1 MMLTMRPEEW
11 LGFVRREYL
20 DSFIRE
26 GGASIKFCVPLCEA
40 ERNALCRGVRDAATA
55 LDYRFA
61 EVDAARTKV
70 QLPDQ
75 IFFRIA
81 AQIDWQSLGRRV
93 LVDLC
98 RRENFEPPE
107 RPDLPFHQAVAERNA
122 IAADSVLIL
131 LRQSLTSYVL
141 HRSELARDF
150 RIAMFNV
157 CHALLTGAP
166 DGAQAVRALTDWL
179 TGQNRN
185 VSAVKDYNIF
195 NRITRNNARHF
206 IESLFRWV
214 RVAGYPGTVVL
225 IDITRLAMPKNPRD
239 DLHFY
244 STAALLDAYE
254 VLREFVDATDRL
266 AGCMLV
272 VVADPSFLEE
282 DVWGRG
288 MGRYQ
293 ALKFRIYDEVHDQ
306 RRVNPMGSLV
316 RLSMSQEG

>member
-1 MMLTMRPEEW
+1 MLTMRPEEW
-11 LGFVRREYL
+11 LRFVRSEYL
-20 DSFIRE
+20 QSFIRE

-40 ERNALCRGVRDAATA
+40 ERNALCHGVRDAATG

-75 IFFRIA
+75 IFFRVA
-81 AQIDWQSLGRRV
+81 AQIDWQALARRV
-93 LVDLC
+93 LADLC
-98 RRENFEPPE
+98 RHENFVPPE
-107 RPDLPFHQAVAERNA
+107 RSDLPFHQAVAERNA
-122 IAADSVLIL
+122 IAPDPVLML
-131 LRQSLTSYVL
+131 LRKSLTDHVL

-150 RIAMFNV
+150 RIAMFNL

-166 DGAQAVRALTDWL
+166 DGTQAVGALTDWL
-179 TGQNRN
+179 TGQNHN

-214 RVAGYPGTVVL
+214 RFAEYPGTVML
-225 IDITRLAMPKNPRD
+225 IDITRLALGKNPRD
-239 DLHFY
+239 ELHFY
-244 STAALLDAYE
+244 SAAALLDAYE
-254 VLREFVDATDRL
+254 VLREFVDSTDRL
-266 AGCMLV
+266 AGCLLV
-272 VVADPSFLEE
+272 VVADPSFLDE
-282 DVWGRG
+282 DAWGRG

-316 RLSMSQEG
+316 RLSMSREG